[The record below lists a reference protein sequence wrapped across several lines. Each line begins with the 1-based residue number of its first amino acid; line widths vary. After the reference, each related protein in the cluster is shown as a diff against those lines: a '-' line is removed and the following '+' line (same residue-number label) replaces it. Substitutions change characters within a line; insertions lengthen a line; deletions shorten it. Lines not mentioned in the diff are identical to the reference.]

1 MNNDEE
7 IKCDYCN
14 EIIQEEDSC
23 EGSLYNGVKLCV
35 DCLGDWQ
42 EDERCDCECC
52 YERAVSNDIDCKI
65 DDMRMSDDE
74 YDMVYGE

>member
-7 IKCDYCN
+7 IKCEYCG
-14 EIIQEEDSC
+14 EIIEYEDSC
-23 EGSLYNGVKLCV
+23 EGSLYDGVKLCT
-35 DCLGDWQ
+35 DCLANWQ
-42 EDERCDCECC
+42 EDEKCDCEDCQESA
-52 YERAVSNDIDCKI
+52 YWNNIDCKI